1 MNCQLSHFSCI
12 FFTYNAVQNWKSMTK
27 NPKQGL
33 LNSSS
38 FWTLFGLEKFTQWL
52 STIKKNTNLFSEGQ
66 TSFVFR
72 PGFWN
77 LIQVERVWT
86 KKAFSITSVKWNWQS
101 NPWRQTVFTNF
112 PYQSDNNMVKYLSW
126 HWEAVFNWWSVWKHH
141 VTRPVEGLLCNQVIL
156 DETGRYLSLE
166 ICVWSVMYSRPS
178 AMISERVS
186 DEREK
191 EEAFSLFQRFSY

>member
-1 MNCQLSHFSCI
+1 
-12 FFTYNAVQNWKSMTK
+12 MTQHQK
-27 NPKQGL
+27 
-33 LNSSS
+33 
-38 FWTLFGLEKFTQWL
+38 T
-52 STIKKNTNLFSEGQ
+52 NTNFSTGRI
-66 TSFVFR
+66 SFTFG
-72 PGFWN
+72 PEFWN

-86 KKAFSITSVKWNWQS
+86 KKTVSITAVKWNWQS

-166 ICVWSVMYSRPS
+166 VYVWSVMYSKPS
-178 AMISERVS
+178 VMISESVS
-186 DEREK
+186 NERK
-191 EEAFSLFQRFSY
+191 KGRSILFVSEIFILVRFHTRFTDTLKWNNPRR